1 MTDLQARAEAAADA
15 VGEAIQKAWDVCPTL
30 PAIDLDEAERT
41 ALGKAAAMAALQS
54 EGWRPI
60 SEAKVWVVC
69 VVTDGKQVAIAQKAL
84 DDWGGEYW
92 AVDPEDGLDWEPTL
106 WMPHPYDAVLPAP
119 PEEEGV

>member
-60 SEAKVWVVC
+60 SEADQTIGNEVLGFAVYHGKPVRFVVEWNGHNWYAGWG
-69 VVTDGKQVAIAQKAL
+69 DAIQ
-84 DDWGGEYW
+84 
-92 AVDPEDGLDWEPTL
+92 PTHF
-106 WMPHPYDAVLPAP
+106 MPLPAP
-119 PEEEGV
+119 PEGEGK

>member
-15 VGEAIQKAWDVCPTL
+15 ALNTPF
-30 PAIDLDEAERT
+30 LDGSSPSVRSWMVQA
-41 ALGKAAAMAALQS
+41 ALHALQS